1 MTLAICLANARLSTD
16 YSMVWDP
23 PHSEADYP
31 GEVMQ
36 WIDRICKS
44 EEEK

>member
-31 GEVMQ
+31 
-36 WIDRICKS
+36 C
-44 EEEK
+44 EKLQ